1 MTSPDN
7 PAQTIT
13 VHVELGD
20 RRYPIYIGPGLIEQA
35 GTLLA
40 PILKKPRVFV
50 ITDEAVGAHYL
61 EPLQHSLDTS
71 GFQTDTL
78 TLPPGEGTKTF
89 AHLQQVVEAMLSA
102 KVERSTTV
110 VALGGG
116 VIGDLSGFAAAITL
130 RGIDFV
136 QVPTTLLAQV
146 DSSVGG
152 KTGINTSQG
161 KNLAG
166 RFHQPKAV
174 LADTAALS
182 TLPERE
188 RLAGYAEV
196 CKYGL
201 LGDADFWNWLETHG
215 PRVLANEDEAIAYAV
230 EESCKAKARIVIADE
245 QESGVRALLN
255 LGHTFAHAFEAE
267 LGYTGK
273 LLHGE
278 AVALGMVQ
286 AFDLSVRLGLCPPD
300 DAERVRAHLTS
311 VGLPV
316 TAQNLG
322 ALDPN
327 VLLGHMAQDKKV
339 KDGAITFVLVRGIG
353 QAFLTQDVPLEE
365 VSAVLQASLT
375 D

>member
-1 MTSPDN
+1 MTPH
-7 PAQTIT
+7 PPHTT
-13 VHVELGD
+13 VHVDLGD
-20 RRYPIYIGPGLIEQA
+20 RSYPIHIGPGLIDRA
-35 GTLLA
+35 GELL
-40 PILKKPRVFV
+40 IDVIQKPRVFI
-50 ITDEAVGAHYL
+50 ITDETVGPHYL
-61 EPLQHSLDTS
+61 SRLQDSCTATRI
-71 GFQTDTL
+71 QTDSL
-78 TLPPGEGTKTF
+78 ILPPGESTKTF
-89 AHLQQVVEAMLSA
+89 ANLEHVVETMLAA

-130 RGIDFV
+130 RGMDFV

-152 KTGINTSQG
+152 KTGLNTAQG

-174 LADTAALS
+174 LADTDVLS
-182 TLPERE
+182 SLPKRE

-201 LGDADFWNWLETHG
+201 LGDADFWTWLEANGT
-215 PRVLANEDEAIAYAV
+215 RVLANEDDALIYAV
-230 EESCKAKARIVIADE
+230 EESCKAKARIVIEDE
-245 QESGVRALLN
+245 RESGVRALLN

-278 AVALGMVQ
+278 AVGLGMVI
-286 AFDLSVRLGLCPPD
+286 AFDLSVRLGLCPAD
-300 DAERVRAHLTS
+300 DASRVRAHLDS

-316 TAQNLG
+316 TAKGLG
-322 ALDPN
+322 KLDAN
-327 VLLGHMAQDKKV
+327 ALLGHMAQDKKV

-353 QAFLTQDVPLEE
+353 QAFLTQDVPLDE
-365 VSAVLQASLT
+365 VTSVLQAALAA
-375 D
+375 

>member
-1 MTSPDN
+1 MTTTSSRSP
-7 PAQTIT
+7 TT
-13 VHVELGD
+13 VQVDLGD
-20 RRYPIYIGPGLIEQA
+20 RSYPIYIGPDLIPQA
-35 GTLLA
+35 GALIAKALQ
-40 PILKKPRVFV
+40 KPRIFI
-50 ITDEAVGAHYL
+50 ITDESVGPLYL
-61 EPLQHSLDTS
+61 PPLKESCEAAGIHADA
-71 GFQTDTL
+71 L
-78 TLPPGEGTKTF
+78 TLPAGEGTKTF
-89 AHLQQVVEAMLSA
+89 ASLQHVVETMLAA

-116 VIGDLSGFAAAITL
+116 VIGDLAGFAAAITL
-130 RGIDFV
+130 RGMDFI

-152 KTGINTSQG
+152 KTGINTAQG

-174 LADTAALS
+174 LADTTAIS

-201 LGDADFWNWLETHG
+201 LGDPDFWAWLEANG
-215 PRVLANEDEAIAYAV
+215 QRVLANESDALAYAV
-230 EESCKAKARIVIADE
+230 EESCKAKARVVIEDE
-245 QESGVRALLN
+245 RESGIRALLN

-278 AVALGMVQ
+278 AVGLGMVL
-286 AFDLSVRLGLCPPD
+286 AFDLSVRLGLCPPQ
-300 DAERVRAHLTS
+300 DAAQVRAHLSS

-316 TAQNLG
+316 TARGLG
-322 ALDPN
+322 KLDAG

-353 QAFLTQDVPLEE
+353 KAFLTQDVPLEE
-365 VSAVLQASLT
+365 VTSVLQAALAA
-375 D
+375 

>member
-1 MTSPDN
+1 MTSTSPHS
-7 PAQTIT
+7 PTT
-13 VHVELGD
+13 VQVDLGD
-20 RRYPIYIGPGLIEQA
+20 RSYPIFIGPNLIPQA
-35 GTLLA
+35 GTMIA
-40 PILKKPRVFV
+40 KVIQKPRVFIV
-50 ITDEAVGAHYL
+50 TDEIVRAHYL
-61 EPLQHSLDTS
+61 SPLQDSCAAAGL
-71 GFQTDTL
+71 QTDSL
-78 TLPPGEGTKTF
+78 TLPPGESSKTF
-89 AHLQQVVEAMLSA
+89 AQLEHVVETMLAA

-116 VIGDLSGFAAAITL
+116 VIGDLTGFAAAITL
-130 RGIDFV
+130 RGMDFV

-152 KTGINTSQG
+152 KTGINTAQG

-174 LADTAALS
+174 LADTTVIS

-188 RLAGYAEV
+188 RLAGYAEI

-201 LGDADFWNWLETHG
+201 LGDPVFWAWLEANG
-215 PRVLANEDEAIAYAV
+215 QRVLANDSDALAYAV
-230 EESCKAKARIVIADE
+230 EESCKAKARVVIEDE
-245 QESGVRALLN
+245 RESGVRALLN

-278 AVALGMVQ
+278 AVGLGMVL
-286 AFDLSVRLGLCPPD
+286 AFDLSARLGLCPQE
-300 DAERVRAHLTS
+300 DAARVRAHLGS

-316 TAQNLG
+316 TAHDLG
-322 ALDPN
+322 DLDAD

-339 KDGAITFVLVRGIG
+339 KDGAITFVMVRGIG
-353 QAFLTQDVPLEE
+353 KAFLTQDVPLEE
-365 VSAVLQASLT
+365 VTSVLQAALAA
-375 D
+375 